1 MGNLPLIVLISG
13 PPGAGKSTLA
23 VGLSARLELPL
34 LSIDQVKSGVAF
46 TMTQGICDERAIR
59 VGGPAGQTAFLATYE
74 LVDVC
79 LKHGVSLIVEK
90 AWQRGRAEAELRQ
103 FLAISRGVQVHV
115 TAGQPVAVQRFM
127 DRPSRWGAAAT
138 AKMAEV
144 KHGLDIGTFTWD
156 DFAPLD
162 LEIPL
167 HEVATD
173 DGQPIDLSPIEDFI
187 MRAVAGGVPTD

>member
-1 MGNLPLIVLISG
+1 MGDLPLIVLISG

-23 VGLSARLELPL
+23 LAQSARLELPL

-46 TMTQGICDERAIR
+46 TMTGGTADERATRI
-59 VGGPAGQTAFLATYE
+59 GGPAGQTAFLATYE

-90 AWQRGRAEAELRQ
+90 ARQRGRAEAELRQ
-103 FLAISRGVQVHV
+103 FVPISRAVQVHV
-115 TAGQPVAVQRFM
+115 TASQPVAVQRFM
-127 DRPSRWGAAAT
+127 DRRSRWGAAAT

-144 KHGLDIGTFTWD
+144 KRGLDIGTFTRD

-162 LEIPL
+162 LDIPL
-167 HEVATD
+167 HLVATD
-173 DGQPIDLSPIEDFI
+173 DGRPIDLAPVEDFI
-187 MRAVAGGVPTD
+187 MRAMAGTEPTD